1 MKEYVKWSQNLKLCD
16 FHNFSDFGCISHD
29 LHNLAKNQILQ
40 LFIRILGN
48 SYSAF
53 IEEEV
58 LLSTVEERRNRRKR
72 ALLQFFF
79 PYSKYVEL
87 STTLM
92 KVQESK
98 KWKKMMVL
106 LTPYH
111 TRWKAKRKKTER
123 DTVQYYAA
131 MFFDYSTNS
140 GLFGEM
146 KRKEMLIQYWT
157 IV

>member
-1 MKEYVKWSQNLKLCD
+1 MKEYVKRCQNMKLCD
-16 FHNFSDFGCISHD
+16 FHKFSDFGCISHD
-29 LHNLAKNQILQ
+29 LHNLAKNYILQ

-111 TRWKAKRKKTER
+111 TR
-123 DTVQYYAA
+123 
-131 MFFDYSTNS
+131 
-140 GLFGEM
+140 
-146 KRKEMLIQYWT
+146 
-157 IV
+157 